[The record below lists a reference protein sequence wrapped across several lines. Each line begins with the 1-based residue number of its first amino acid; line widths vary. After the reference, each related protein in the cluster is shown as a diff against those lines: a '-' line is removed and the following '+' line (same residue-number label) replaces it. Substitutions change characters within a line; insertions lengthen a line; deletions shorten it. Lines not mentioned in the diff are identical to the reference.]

1 MSFIQRCC
9 SSKRECLTYI
19 IVLLWCGVGILG
31 SYYEASFTELAT
43 YFISLTG
50 FAGAYMYAET
60 KRKSKDT
67 SIFMPGKSSKRELMI
82 YFTVLLWLIVG
93 VFTIINKADLMG
105 MSAYFAALTPFVGSY
120 IIGETVK
127 GEDEDK
133 EIKQINS

>member
-1 MSFIQRCC
+1 MGFLKRCC
-9 SSKRECLTYI
+9 NSKRECLTYI

-31 SYYEASFTELAT
+31 SYYEASFTELAA

-67 SIFMPGKSSKRELMI
+67 SIFVGGKSSKRELMI
-82 YFTVLLWLIVG
+82 YFTVFLWLVVG
-93 VFTIINKADLMG
+93 IFTIINKADLIG
-105 MSAYFAALTPFVGSY
+105 ISAYFAALTPFVGSY

-127 GEDEDK
+127 GEDDSDK
-133 EIKQINS
+133 IKQLNS

>member
-1 MSFIQRCC
+1 MSILKRWC

-19 IVLLWCGVGILG
+19 IILLWCGVGILG

-60 KRKSKDT
+60 ARKSKDT
-67 SIFMPGKSSKRELMI
+67 SIFLAGKSSKRELMI
-82 YFTVLLWLIVG
+82 YLTVFLWLVIG

-105 MSAYFAALTPFVGSY
+105 MGAYFAALTPFVGAY
-120 IIGETVK
+120 IIGETIK
-127 GEDEDK
+127 GEDE
-133 EIKQINS
+133 EVKQINS